1 MSESV
6 THRER
11 VRLDEEAVELAALSW
26 LDLAGWRVVRGA
38 DLAPG
43 GRLDARRDWRDAILT
58 AELRAGLARLNPDA
72 DATMVETALAT
83 ARASP
88 SGDLLENNRAFHKL
102 LVEGVP
108 VAFRDADGV
117 TRTKPLRVVASDDI
131 ALNQFLVANQYAVKG
146 ERDGVRADIA
156 LFVNGV
162 PLGLIEL
169 KSPLDPDPLLRAHTQ
184 IRNYENVAPELLRVN
199 EVQIIS
205 DGLTVRVGTLT
216 QGLDRFAPWRTG
228 PGEVAGGA
236 SDLEGVIRTLCLP
249 RRFIDHVLGLI
260 AFETDEGRVVSKKIA
275 AYHQARAVAVG
286 RERVAVAA
294 GIGGDRRGGVV
305 WHTQGSGK
313 SLTMLL
319 LVRALQL
326 DITRLGNPTILVLT
340 DRNDLDE
347 QLFAKFSAHASALLA
362 TPVRAIDT
370 VHLRR
375 LLTTTAGGI
384 VFSTIQKFRGEDGD
398 HPLLTDRANVIVLA
412 DEAHRTQYGFKA
424 KLVIGPDGVRQSLGF
439 AAYVRQALPKA
450 TFLGFTGTP
459 VSAQDRDT
467 RVVFGEDIDRYDM
480 RQSVADGATVPIL
493 YTARLAR
500 LHFDLS
506 AAERA
511 ELDELG
517 EQLTEGDGAAIEAK
531 KAKLARLDTVIG
543 APERLA
549 AVAADL
555 AEHIDRRFEGMGGG
569 KVMIV
574 AAKRWIAVALYD
586 ALVVERPA
594 WAGNDP
600 ANDDD
605 GRMKVVMT
613 ASSDDPAAFQLHR
626 RTGARLQA
634 LAKRFKRPD
643 SGLDVV
649 IVVDMWLTGFD
660 VPPLHTLYIDKPIR
674 GHGLMQAIA
683 RVNRVFGD
691 KPGGLIVDYIGIGAE
706 LQAALARY
714 ASDRP
719 DTAFDVEA
727 AVRELARLLEE
738 AQSLLDPAPWR
749 TFAAGTPAGRLD
761 VLKSCIEHVLA
772 AGRRSEFIE
781 AVAKVETAF
790 ALAAGTEEA
799 AQARDMVAF
808 LIALRAN
815 LTQRTRGNDGSGGA
829 SAEHRIKQL
838 LSRAVVSDGILDV
851 FSAAGSASPNLSVL
865 SEEFLAGVRA
875 VPERNLAIEALRR
888 LLADAISGRR
898 RSNIVEARLLT
909 ERLDEAMRR
918 YHNRAVDS
926 LQVIDELI
934 ALAREIHR
942 SARLGA
948 ELGLNPQEMAFYTA
962 LAENGS
968 AREMMRVDDLRVLAR
983 QLVAQIRRSQT
994 IDWTRKESVRAKMR
1008 LEVRKLLARYGY
1020 PPDLQKAAIDLVIEQ
1035 AEGLAED
1042 LSWTE

>member
-1 MSESV
+1 
-6 THRER
+6 
-11 VRLDEEAVELAALSW
+11 LDEEAVELSALSW
-26 LDLAGWRVVRGA
+26 LDMAGWRVVRGS

-43 GRLDARRDWRDAILT
+43 ARLDARADWRDAILT
-58 AELRAGLARLNPDA
+58 AELRAALTRLNPDA
-72 DATMVETALAT
+72 DATMIETALA
-83 ARASP
+83 AVRASP
-88 SGDLLENNRAFHKL
+88 STDLPENNRAFHTL
-102 LVEGVP
+102 LVEGVR
-108 VAFRDADGV
+108 VGFRDAEGL
-117 TRTKPLRVVASDDI
+117 TRTKPLRLVASDDM
-131 ALNQFLVANQYAVKG
+131 ALNQFIAANQYAVKG

-156 LFVNGV
+156 LFVNGL

-184 IRNYENVAPELLRVN
+184 LRNYEQIAPELLRVN

-205 DGLTVRVGTLT
+205 DGLTVRAGTLT
-216 QGLDRFAPWRTG
+216 QGLDRFAPWRTE

-249 RRFIDHVLGLI
+249 RRFVDHVLGLI

-275 AYHQARAVAVG
+275 AYHQARAVAAG

-294 GIGGDRRGGVV
+294 SSGDRRGGVV

-326 DITRLGNPTILVLT
+326 DVARLGNPTILVLT

-347 QLFAKFSAHASALLA
+347 QLFATFSAHASALLA
-362 TPVRAIDT
+362 TPARARYT
-370 VHLRR
+370 EHLRG
-375 LLTTTAGGI
+375 LLTTTGGGI

-398 HPLLTDRANVIVLA
+398 HPLLTNRSNVIVIA

-424 KLVIGPDGVRQSLGF
+424 KLVVGPDGVRQSLGF
-439 AAYVRQALPKA
+439 AAYVRQALPHA
-450 TFLGFTGTP
+450 TFIGFTGTP

-467 RVVFGEDIDRYDM
+467 RTVFGDDIDRYDM

-531 KAKLARLDTVIG
+531 KAKLSRLDTVIG
-543 APERLA
+543 APERIA

-555 AEHIDRRFEGMGGG
+555 AEHIDRRFEGLGGG

-586 ALVVERPA
+586 ALLVERPQ
-594 WAGNDP
+594 WAGADP
-600 ANDDD
+600 TNDDD

-613 ASSDDPAAFQLHR
+613 AASDDAPAFQPHR

-660 VPPLHTLYIDKPIR
+660 VPPLHTLYIDKPMR

-719 DTAFDVEA
+719 DAAFDVEA

-738 AQSLLDPAPWR
+738 AQAILDPAPWR
-749 TFAAGTPAGRLD
+749 TFAAGTPAERLA
-761 VLKSCIEHVLA
+761 VLKSCIEHLLA
-772 AGRRSEFIE
+772 TGRRTEFIE

-799 AQARDMVAF
+799 AQARDVVAL

-815 LTQRTRGNDGSGGA
+815 LTQRTRGSDGGGA
-829 SAEHRIKQL
+829 LGAEHRVKQL

-851 FSAAGSASPNLSVL
+851 FSAAGLASPNLSIL

-875 VPERNLAIEALRR
+875 IPERNLAIEALRR
-888 LLADAISGRR
+888 LLADAIASRQ
-898 RSNIVEARLLT
+898 RSNIVEARRLT
-909 ERLDEAMRR
+909 ERLDDAMRR

-934 ALAREIHR
+934 ALAREIDGATR
-942 SARLGA
+942 RGA
-948 ELGLNPQEMAFYTA
+948 ELGLSPEEMAFYTA

-968 AREMMRVDDLRVLAR
+968 AREMMRVEDLRILAQ

-1008 LEVRKLLARYGY
+1008 LEVRRLLARYGY

-1035 AEGLAED
+1035 AEGLAD
-1042 LSWTE
+1042 DMRWA

>member
-1 MSESV
+1 MTDAV
-6 THRER
+6 PHRDQ
-11 VRLDEEAVELAALSW
+11 VRLDEEAVELSALSW

-43 GRLDARRDWRDAILT
+43 GRLDARTDWRDAILT
-58 AELRAGLARLNPDA
+58 AELRAALARLNSNA
-72 DATMVETALAT
+72 DATMIETALAT
-83 ARASP
+83 VRASP

-108 VAFRDADGV
+108 VAFRDADGA
-117 TRTKPLRVVASDDI
+117 TRTMPLRLIASDDI
-131 ALNQFLVANQYAVKG
+131 ALNQFIASNQYAVKG
-146 ERDGVRADIA
+146 ERDGVRADVA
-156 LFVNGV
+156 LFVNGL

-169 KSPLDPDPLLRAHTQ
+169 KSPLDPDPLLRAYTQ
-184 IRNYENVAPELLRVN
+184 LRNYEQIAPELLRVN

-205 DGLTVRVGTLT
+205 DGLTARVGTLT
-216 QGLDRFAPWRTG
+216 QGLDRFPPWRTE

-236 SDLEGVIRTLCLP
+236 SDLEGVIRSLCLP
-249 RRFIDHVLGLI
+249 RRFVDQVLGLI

-275 AYHQARAVAVG
+275 AYHQARAVVAA
-286 RERVAVAA
+286 RERVAVATA
-294 GIGGDRRGGVV
+294 AGGDRRGGVV

-326 DITRLGNPTILVLT
+326 DPQLGNPTLLVLT

-347 QLFAKFSAHASALLA
+347 QLFATFSAHASALLA
-362 TPVRAIDT
+362 IPVRAADT
-370 VHLRR
+370 AHLRT

-424 KLVIGPDGVRQSLGF
+424 KLVVGPNGVRQSLGF
-439 AAYVRQALPKA
+439 AAYVRQALPHA
-450 TFLGFTGTP
+450 TFLAFTGTP

-467 RVVFGEDIDRYDM
+467 RAIFGDDIDRYDM

-506 AAERA
+506 DAERA
-511 ELDELG
+511 EIDELG
-517 EQLTEGDGAAIEAK
+517 ESLTEGDGAAIEAR

-549 AVAADL
+549 AIAADL
-555 AEHIDRRFEGMGGG
+555 VEHIDRRFEGMGGG

-574 AAKRWIAVALYD
+574 AARRWIAVALYD
-586 ALVVERPA
+586 ALIAERPQ
-594 WAGNDP
+594 WAGADP
-600 ANDDD
+600 TNDDG
-605 GRMKVVMT
+605 GRLKVVMT
-613 ASSDDPAAFQLHR
+613 ASSDDPPAFQPHR

-660 VPPLHTLYIDKPIR
+660 VPPMHTLYIDKPMR

-727 AVRELARLLEE
+727 AVREFARLLEE

-749 TFAAGTPAGRLD
+749 NFAAGTPAERLNVFKACVEHLLATGRQT
-761 VLKSCIEHVLA
+761 
-772 AGRRSEFIE
+772 EFID
-781 AVAKVETAF
+781 AVGKVETAF
-790 ALAAGTEEA
+790 ALTAGTEEA
-799 AQARDMVAF
+799 ANARDIVAL

-815 LTQRTRGNDGSGGA
+815 LTQQTRGNNGGGTA
-829 SAEHRIKQL
+829 GAEHRLKQL

-851 FSAAGSASPNLSVL
+851 FAAAGLSNPNISVL

-875 VPERNLAIEALRR
+875 VPERNLAVEALRR
-888 LLADAISGRR
+888 LLADVISGRR

-934 ALAREIHR
+934 ALARDIDR
-942 SARLGA
+942 SKKLGD
-948 ELGLNPQEMAFYTA
+948 ELGLTPEEMAFYTA

-968 AREMMRVDDLRVLAR
+968 ARELMRIDDLRVLA
-983 QLVAQIRRSQT
+983 QKLVVQIRRSSQT

-1042 LSWTE
+1042 LNWS

>member
-1 MSESV
+1 MTEAV
-6 THRER
+6 RHHDR
-11 VRLDEEAVELAALSW
+11 VRLDEEAVELSALSW

-43 GRLDARRDWRDAILT
+43 GRLDARTDWRDAILT
-58 AELRAGLARLNPDA
+58 AELRAGLSRLNPSA
-72 DATMVETALAT
+72 DDTMVETALA
-83 ARASP
+83 AIRASP
-88 SGDLLENNRAFHKL
+88 SGDLLENNRAFHKM

-108 VAFRDADGV
+108 VAFRDADGA
-117 TRTKPLRVVASDDI
+117 TRTMPLRLVATGDI
-131 ALNQFLVANQYAVKG
+131 ALNQFVAANQYAVRG
-146 ERDGVRADIA
+146 ERDGVRADIT
-156 LFVNGV
+156 LFVNGL

-169 KSPLDPDPLLRAHTQ
+169 KSPLDPDPLLGAHTQ
-184 IRNYENVAPELLRVN
+184 LRNYEHIAPELLRVN
-199 EVQIIS
+199 AIQIIS
-205 DGLTVRVGTLT
+205 DGLSARVGTLT
-216 QGLDRFAPWRTG
+216 QGLDRFQPWRPE

-236 SDLEGVIRTLCLP
+236 SDLEGVIRTLCVP
-249 RRFIDHVLGLI
+249 RRFVEHVIGLI

-275 AYHQARAVAVG
+275 AYHQARAVITA
-286 RERVAVAA
+286 RERVASAA
-294 GIGGDRRGGVV
+294 DTGGDRKGGVV

-326 DITRLGNPTILVLT
+326 DTRLGNPTILVLT

-347 QLFAKFSAHASALLA
+347 QLFSTFAAHASALLA
-362 TPVRAIDT
+362 TPVRATDT
-370 VHLRR
+370 AHLRK

-398 HPLLTDRANVIVLA
+398 HPLLTDRRNVIVLA

-424 KLVIGPDGVRQSLGF
+424 KLVVGPDGVRQSLGF
-439 AAYVRQALPKA
+439 AVYVRQALPNA

-467 RVVFGEDIDRYDM
+467 RAVFGNDIDRYDM

-506 AAERA
+506 DAERA

-517 EQLTEGDGAAIEAK
+517 EVLTEGDGAAIEAQ
-531 KAKLARLDTVIG
+531 KAKLTRLDTVIG

-586 ALVVERPA
+586 ALLAERPQ
-594 WAGNDP
+594 WAGADP
-600 ANDDD
+600 TNGDD

-613 ASSDDPAAFQLHR
+613 AASDDPPAFQAHR

-634 LAKRFKRPD
+634 LAKRFKQSD
-643 SGLDVV
+643 SGLDIV

-660 VPPLHTLYIDKPIR
+660 VPPLHTLYIDKPMR

-719 DTAFDVEA
+719 DSAFDVEA

-738 AQSLLDPAPWR
+738 AQSFLDPAPWH
-749 TFAAGTPAGRLD
+749 TFVSTTPIERLN
-761 VLKSCIEHVLA
+761 VLKSCIERVLET
-772 AGRRSEFIE
+772 GRRTEFID
-781 AVAKVETAF
+781 VVTKIETAF

-799 AQARDMVAF
+799 AQARDMVGL

-815 LTQRTRGNDGSGGA
+815 LTQRTLGNNGSGAGGA
-829 SAEHRIKQL
+829 EQHRVKQL

-851 FSAAGSASPNLSVL
+851 FTAAGLVNPNLSIL

-888 LLADAISGRR
+888 LLADAIAGRQQ
-898 RSNIVEARLLT
+898 SNIMEARLLT

-934 ALAREIHR
+934 ALAREIDGL
-942 SARLGA
+942 ARRGD
-948 ELGLNPQEMAFYTA
+948 ELGLNPEEMAFYTA

-983 QLVAQIRRSQT
+983 QLVVQIRRSQT

-1042 LSWTE
+1042 WS

>member
-1 MSESV
+1 MNDAV
-6 THRER
+6 PHRDR

-43 GRLDARRDWRDAILT
+43 GRLDARTDWRDAILI

-72 DATMVETALAT
+72 DETMVETALA
-83 ARASP
+83 AVRASP
-88 SGDLLENNRAFHKL
+88 SGDLIENNRAFHKL

-108 VAFRDADGV
+108 VAFRDADGA
-117 TRTKPLRVVASDDI
+117 TRTVPLRLVASDDI
-131 ALNQFLVANQYAVKG
+131 ALNQFSAASQYTVKG

-156 LFVNGV
+156 LFVNGL

-184 IRNYENVAPELLRVN
+184 LRNYEQVAPELLRVN
-199 EVQIIS
+199 AVQIIS
-205 DGLTVRVGTLT
+205 DGLTARVGTLT
-216 QGLDRFAPWRTG
+216 QGLDRFAPWR
-228 PGEVAGGA
+228 PERGEVAGGA
-236 SDLEGVIRTLCLP
+236 SDLEGIIRTLCLP

-275 AYHQARAVAVG
+275 AYHQARAVIAA
-286 RERVAVAA
+286 RERVAAAA
-294 GIGGDRRGGVV
+294 GAGGDRRGGVV

-326 DITRLGNPTILVLT
+326 DPRLWNPTVLVLT

-347 QLFAKFSAHASALLA
+347 QLFATFSAHASALLA
-362 TPVRAIDT
+362 TPVRAVDT
-370 VHLRR
+370 ADLRKR
-375 LLTTTAGGI
+375 LTTTAGGI
-384 VFSTIQKFRGEDGD
+384 VFSTIQKFRGEDGV
-398 HPLLTDRANVIVLA
+398 HPLLTDRANVIVIA

-424 KLVIGPDGVRQSLGF
+424 KLVVGPGGVRQSLGF
-439 AAYVRQALPKA
+439 AAYVRKALPNA
-450 TFLGFTGTP
+450 TFVGFTGTP
-459 VSAQDRDT
+459 VAAQDRDT
-467 RVVFGEDIDRYDM
+467 RAIFGDDIDRYDM
-480 RQSVADGATVPIL
+480 RQSVEDGATVPIH

-500 LHFDLS
+500 LHYDLND
-506 AAERA
+506 AERA
-511 ELDELG
+511 ELDDLG
-517 EQLTEGDGAAIEAK
+517 ELLTEGDGAAIEAE
-531 KAKLARLDTVIG
+531 KAKLTRLDAVIG

-555 AEHIDRRFEGMGGG
+555 VEHIDRRVEGMGGG

-586 ALVVERPA
+586 ALLTERPD
-594 WAGNDP
+594 WAGAVSTSDE
-600 ANDDD
+600 D
-605 GRMKVVMT
+605 GRLKVVMT
-613 ASSDDPAAFQLHR
+613 ASTDDPPAFQPHR
-626 RTGARLQA
+626 RTGARLEA

-643 SGLDVV
+643 STFDIV

-660 VPPLHTLYIDKPIR
+660 VPSLHTLYIDKPMR

-691 KPGGLIVDYIGIGAE
+691 KPGGLVVDYLGIGAE
-706 LQAALARY
+706 LQQALARY
-714 ASDRP
+714 AGERSEA
-719 DTAFDVEA
+719 AFDVEA
-727 AVRELARLLEE
+727 AVRELARRLEE
-738 AQSLLDPAPWR
+738 AQSLLGPAPWSE
-749 TFAAGTPAGRLD
+749 FATRTPAQRID
-761 VLKSCIEHVLA
+761 VLKACVEHILA
-772 AGRRSEFIE
+772 TDQRAAFVE

-790 ALAAGTEEA
+790 ALAAGTDEA
-799 AQARDMVAF
+799 ARERDGVAL

-815 LTQRTRGNDGSGGA
+815 LTQRTRGNGGSGRDGA
-829 SAEHRIKQL
+829 ENRIKQL

-851 FSAAGSASPNLSVL
+851 FAAAGFATQNISVL
-865 SEEFLAGVRA
+865 SEEFLSGVRA
-875 VPERNLAIEALRR
+875 IPERNLAIEALRR
-888 LLADAISGRR
+888 LLADAIAGRQ
-898 RSNIVEARLLT
+898 RSNIVQARLLT

-934 ALAREIHR
+934 ALAREID
-942 SARLGA
+942 SSTKLGTQ
-948 ELGLNPQEMAFYTA
+948 LGLSSEEMAFYTA

-968 AREMMRVDDLRVLAR
+968 AREMMRVEDLRVLAQ
-983 QLVAQIRRSQT
+983 QLVIQIRRSQT
-994 IDWTRKESVRAKMR
+994 VDWTRKESVRAKMR

-1035 AEGLAED
+1035 AEGLAD
-1042 LSWTE
+1042 DMIWM